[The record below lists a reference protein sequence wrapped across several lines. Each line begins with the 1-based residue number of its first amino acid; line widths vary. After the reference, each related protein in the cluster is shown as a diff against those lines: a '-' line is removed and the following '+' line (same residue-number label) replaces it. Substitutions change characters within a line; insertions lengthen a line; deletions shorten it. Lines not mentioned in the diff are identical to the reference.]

1 MFRAI
6 TGRDI
11 LQTEAIM
18 FASLAFPAI
27 DPVAFSI
34 GPLSVRWYGI
44 AYVAGILIAWWMAN
58 RMVDADRLWPGNKA
72 PMTRDVL
79 GDFVIWATIG
89 IVLGGRLGY
98 VLFYDLDRTLADP
111 LNMVRIWNGGMS
123 FHGGLA
129 GTALAMIL
137 YARKNA
143 VPLWSL
149 IDTVSSVAPMG
160 IAFGRIANFI
170 NGELWGRTSDVAW
183 AMVFPSGG
191 PMARHPSQ
199 LYEALL
205 EGFLLFAAL
214 QIIVWRSNILKRPG
228 LLAGLFACGYAL
240 ARIFSEPFRE
250 PDANIGFL
258 AGGWLT
264 MGMLLSLP
272 LLLAGLWSIWRALRQ
287 REPEAAGGETGGNG
301 RQE

>member
-111 LNMVRIWNGGMS
+111 LNVVRIWNGGMS

-149 IDTVSSVAPMG
+149 IDAVSSVAPMG

-183 AMVFPSGG
+183 AMVFPTGG

-205 EGFLLFAAL
+205 EGFLLFVVL
-214 QIIVWRSNILKRPG
+214 RFLTHSRLKLKTPG
-228 LLAGLFACGYAL
+228 FVAGAFVTGYGC
-240 ARIFSEPFRE
+240 ARIFVEFFRE
-250 PDANIGFL
+250 PDVQLGYL
-258 AGGWLT
+258 AGDWLT
-264 MGMLLSLP
+264 MGMVLSIP
-272 LLLAGLWSIWRALRQ
+272 LVL
-287 REPEAAGGETGGNG
+287 TGIAMMATA
-301 RQE
+301 RPVASQTPA